1 MTDENHE
8 PEEWAIVELFGHIK
22 RAGRISEETR
32 FGAALLRIDIPV
44 GESGEDFVTEYRGG
58 SAIFSLR
65 PTTEEVARSVA
76 ASLGDPRP
84 VRRLQYQDALP
95 APDPDMFD
103 EADVDESELPRW

>member
-1 MTDENHE
+1 MTDENRE
-8 PEEWAIVELFGHIK
+8 PEEWAIVEIFGRIK

-58 SAIFSLR
+58 SAIFALR
-65 PTTEEVARSVA
+65 PTTEDVARTVA

-84 VRRLQYQDALP
+84 VHRLHYQNSLP
-95 APDPDMFD
+95 APDSDMFD
-103 EADVDESELPRW
+103 EADVDESELSTW